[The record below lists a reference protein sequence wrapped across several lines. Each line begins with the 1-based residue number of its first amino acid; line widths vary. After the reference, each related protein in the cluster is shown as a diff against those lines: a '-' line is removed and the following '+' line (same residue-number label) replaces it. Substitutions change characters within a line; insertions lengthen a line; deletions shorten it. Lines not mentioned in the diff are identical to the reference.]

1 MGPDVESPWD
11 QGFRGSPIK
20 IVDNY
25 RIKNLYTLLQ
35 KNSRE
40 PNLIG
45 ADIKARL
52 AACIRLER
60 RFHEQMEQHG
70 TDNMIGFMRNNLE
83 QLADEARRRI
93 AALPDGKMR
102 TVMYIDS
109 TMREPALL
117 RININFTIPR
127 CQDRCR
133 LSLIVFV

>member
-60 RFHEQMEQHG
+60 RFHE
-70 TDNMIGFMRNNLE
+70 
-83 QLADEARRRI
+83 
-93 AALPDGKMR
+93 
-102 TVMYIDS
+102 
-109 TMREPALL
+109 
-117 RININFTIPR
+117 
-127 CQDRCR
+127 
-133 LSLIVFV
+133 